1 MKLKVQGKQIDVGD
15 ALRTHV
21 AEALETVTQKYFDN
35 AIDATVVFSR
45 EAHLLHADVTV
56 HAGPNIMLQSRGEA
70 GDAYLAFDQ
79 AADKMAKR
87 LRRHKR
93 RLRDYDRESAAALA
107 GIPAVYQVFEAPGD
121 DDDEPESAGDAPV
134 VIADMTMNV
143 DSLTV
148 SQAVMRLDLG
158 DRPALLFRN
167 SAHGGL
173 NMVYRRVD
181 GNIGWVD
188 PKDGSS
194 PSG

>member
-1 MKLKVQGKQIDVGD
+1 MQLRVQGKQIDVGD
-15 ALRTHV
+15 ALRTHIG
-21 AEALETVTQKYFDN
+21 ESIETVTQKYFD
-35 AIDATVVFSR
+35 AIDATVVLSR
-45 EAHLLHADVTV
+45 EAHLFHADVTV
-56 HAGPNIMLQSRGEA
+56 HAARQIVLQSTGRA
-70 GDAYLAFDQ
+70 ADPYLAFDQ

-93 RLRDYDRESAAALA
+93 RLRDYDRGGAASLA
-107 GIPAVYQVFEAPGD
+107 PTQASYQVLEAYRDGD
-121 DDDEPESAGDAPV
+121 GEDEDEIGDAPV
-134 VIADMTMNV
+134 VIADMSMTV

-181 GNIGWVD
+181 GHIGWVD
-188 PKDGSS
+188 PKDGTTN
-194 PSG
+194 

>member
-15 ALRTHV
+15 ALRGHV
-21 AEALETVTQKYFDN
+21 AEILESVTQKYFDN

-56 HAGPNIMLQSRGEA
+56 HAGRSIMLQSRGEA

-93 RLRDYDRESAAALA
+93 RLRDYDRETAAALA
-107 GIPAVYQVFEAPGD
+107 ATPAIYQVLEAPA
-121 DDDEPESAGDAPV
+121 DEDADADENAGDAPA
-134 VIADMTMNV
+134 VIADMTMDV

-167 SAHGGL
+167 SAHGGI

-181 GNIGWVD
+181 GHIGWVD
-188 PKDGSS
+188 PKDG
-194 PSG
+194 PAR